1 VKFSIVIPTYE
12 RRDMVVRTVAALER
26 QVEGEFEVIVVVDGS
41 TDGTAAA
48 LNRLSPPFPLT
59 VVEQPN
65 SGAGKARNA
74 GVVAARGE
82 VVLFLDDDME
92 ADPSLLIEH
101 ERSLREGADL
111 VLGDVP
117 LHPDSPRNVLSW
129 GVGAWAH
136 ARLERLTAPGAEI
149 QLGDLLTGQ
158 MSIPRATF
166 DRVGGFDA
174 RFTRDESFAGG
185 DIDFGYRVIK
195 AGCRIV
201 FNPAAV
207 SYQYYDVDPA
217 KYLRRAREIGAADQ
231 ELMLKHPERAEQLAG
246 GPYFYRR
253 RARWLLGPLVRAPSA
268 LSWPLRAF
276 VVALVRS
283 GHRGPHVRN
292 LFFAVRTM
300 EYLRGA
306 RQAREAN
313 STGEAVV
320 LAYHAIA
327 DLRDDA
333 VLGEF
338 GVPAARFAEQLD
350 ALARDGWAFVDL
362 DAVLRA
368 LDGGGHLPPRAVLVT
383 FDDAYTDLLSAACP
397 RLAERGI
404 PAVAFAV
411 AGRMGGTNTWASSGA
426 GVLDLL
432 DADGLRAVAERGV
445 EIGSHG
451 ASHRPLPSV
460 PPDELEDELEGSAA
474 QLEAIGVPRPRA
486 FAYPHGEGSPE
497 LAAVVRDA
505 GYAAA
510 FTVDAGFVQRG
521 ADRYALPRIEVLA
534 SDTPRKLRLK
544 IATARWPERSRRRVL
559 RRLRVRVLS

>member
-12 RRDMVVRTVAALER
+12 RRDMVVRTVTALER

-41 TDGTAAA
+41 TDGTAEA
-48 LNRLSPPFPLT
+48 LRRLSLSFPLT

-74 GVVAARGE
+74 GVGAATAE
-82 VVLFLDDDME
+82 VLLFLDDDME
-92 ADPSLLIEH
+92 ADPTLLVEH

-117 LHPDSPRNVLSW
+117 LHPDSPRNLLSW

-136 ARLERLTAPGAEI
+136 ARLERLTAPGAEV

-158 MSIPRATF
+158 MSVPRATF

-231 ELMLKHPERAEQLAG
+231 ELMLKHPERAEQLG
-246 GPYFYRR
+246 SGPYFYRR
-253 RARWLLGPLVRAPSA
+253 RSRWLLGPLVWAPSA

-276 VVALVRS
+276 AVALVRS
-283 GHRGPHVRN
+283 GRRDPRSRN

-306 RQAREAN
+306 RQAREAS
-313 STGEAVV
+313 STGQAVV

-333 VLGEF
+333 VLGDY

-350 ALARDGWAFVDL
+350 ALAREGWAFVDL
-362 DAVLRA
+362 EAVLRA
-368 LDGGGHLPPRAVLVT
+368 LDGGGRLPPHAVLVT
-383 FDDAYTDLLSAACP
+383 FDDAYTDLLSVACP
-397 RLAERGI
+397 LLAERGI

-411 AGRMGGTNTWASSGA
+411 AGRTGGTNTWASRGA
-426 GVLDLL
+426 GVLNLL

-451 ASHRPLPSV
+451 ATHRPLPSV
-460 PPDELEDELEGSAA
+460 PPDELEGELAGSAV

-486 FAYPHGEGSPE
+486 FAYPHGEASPE
-497 LAAVVRDA
+497 LGAAVRDA
-505 GYAAA
+505 GYEAA
-510 FTVDAGFVQRG
+510 FTVDSGFVQRG

-534 SDTPRKLRLK
+534 GDTPRKLRLK
-544 IATARWPERSRRRVL
+544 VATARWPDPWRRRVL
-559 RRLRVRVLS
+559 RRLRVRVL